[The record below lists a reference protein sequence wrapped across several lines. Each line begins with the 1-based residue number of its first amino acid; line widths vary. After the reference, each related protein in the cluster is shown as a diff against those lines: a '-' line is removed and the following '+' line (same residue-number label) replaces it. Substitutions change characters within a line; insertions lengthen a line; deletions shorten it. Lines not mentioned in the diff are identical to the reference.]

1 MKKVELKLW
10 LYNEKDNFF
19 NFRKIY
25 EKANC
30 FKNDE
35 KAERKAMKAVSS
47 LAGIQSI
54 SMSTD
59 MNEMKLTVIGTVDP
73 VAVVK
78 KLRKSWHTDVLSVGE
93 PDKKKEEPKKEDG
106 KKEEPKKVEFKP
118 IPYPVYSFPSAEE
131 YPNASICAIL

>member
-47 LAGIQSI
+47 LA
-54 SMSTD
+54 
-59 MNEMKLTVIGTVDP
+59 